1 MSGQRSLCWRLNWY
15 RQSELEGALLLGR
28 MVRHVSDPYLVHQ
41 LTKHCADEARHAWL
55 WQRTLATLSL
65 PSVRIRRSYQSFYLD
80 ETAAPR
86 RLTDVLALTHIFEH
100 RVHRHFGEELHRP
113 GLPDPVRRTL
123 NVLLRDEADHLDWI
137 ARWLTT
143 QPGVEDTLR
152 RYRLADARVV
162 RRLEPYGERL
172 WDIDGLGEELTEAND
187 GELRNAEE
195 ERHQAECQHS
205 A

>member
-1 MSGQRSLCWRLNWY
+1 MPGQRSLCWRLNWY

-28 MVRHVSDPYLVHQ
+28 LVRHVHDPHLVHQ

-86 RLTDVLALTHIFEH
+86 RLTDVLALTHVFEH
-100 RVHRHFGEELHRP
+100 RVHRHFSDELRRP

-137 ARWLTT
+137 ARWLAT
-143 QPGVEDTLR
+143 QAGVEDVLR
-152 RYRLADARVV
+152 RYRSVDERVV

-172 WDIDGLGEELTEAND
+172 WDIDGLGEELTEANE
-187 GELRNAEE
+187 GERWSAEE
-195 ERHQAECQHS
+195 EFHQAESQHS